1 MLQYYVPVH
10 EIFVCA
16 VDHTHFYFYDLF
28 TRVLAY
34 EFTMPGTQTR
44 GSLSPKSAIILLTAM
59 SVHRYRAVQ

>member
-10 EIFVCA
+10 ETFVCA
-16 VDHTHFYFYDLF
+16 VDHTHFYSYDLLIC
-28 TRVLAY
+28 VLVY
-34 EFTMPGTQTR
+34 KFTMPGTQTR